1 MISQIE
7 GLEFNFTKEDTKAC
21 NVFSFVVT
29 ATNAAG
35 ESAPSEMISRSL
47 PTIPDIS
54 LVQESLKY
62 SIAKTTEGVFLTV
75 KINVLTVTN
84 SSSVEN
90 TVFKKFG

>member
-29 ATNAAG
+29 AINAAG
-35 ESAPSEMISRSL
+35 ESAPSEIISRSL
-47 PTIPDIS
+47 PTRPDIS
-54 LVQESLKY
+54 LVQESLEY

-75 KINVLTVTN
+75 KINV
-84 SSSVEN
+84 
-90 TVFKKFG
+90 